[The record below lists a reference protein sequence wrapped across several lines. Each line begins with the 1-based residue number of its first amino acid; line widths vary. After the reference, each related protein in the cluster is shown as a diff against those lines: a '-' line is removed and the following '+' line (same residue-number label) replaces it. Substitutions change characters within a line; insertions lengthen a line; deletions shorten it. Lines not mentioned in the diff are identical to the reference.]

1 MKELGFHISCPQ
13 LSHLSVERPQS
24 LIKDTLVTMLLFL
37 SCEGALASLRHACR
51 LAQFA
56 KY

>member
-24 LIKDTLVTMLLFL
+24 LIRDTLVTMLLLL
-37 SCEGALASLRHACR
+37 SCEGALASLRHACG